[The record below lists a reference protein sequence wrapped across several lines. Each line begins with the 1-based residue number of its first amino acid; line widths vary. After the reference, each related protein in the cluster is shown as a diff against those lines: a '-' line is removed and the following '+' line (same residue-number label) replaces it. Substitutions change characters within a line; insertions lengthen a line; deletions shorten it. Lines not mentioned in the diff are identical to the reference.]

1 MLAYAHENISY
12 THDIHTNIHIQI
24 HDFLPN
30 TICDLGI
37 AKLVQLIKPIIN
49 FSVLLLLPVQ
59 FFLSAQNLRIEQQ
72 GTYIQTRTNV
82 HTNINIS
89 RNIYS
94 YT

>member
-1 MLAYAHENISY
+1 MLAYAHKNISY

-24 HDFLPN
+24 HDFLLN

-37 AKLVQLIKPIIN
+37 AKLHQLINPIIN

-72 GTYIQTRTNV
+72 GTGIKAYR
-82 HTNINIS
+82 HTDT
-89 RNIYS
+89 YKC
-94 YT
+94 T